1 MFTLVWATA
10 LARACAAT
18 PRSAVAPCAD
28 LLLLA
33 TGGAGQVLQDEGF
46 NEEHFWSNVKL
57 VLLTAASAVAL
68 IAQFYPMPF
77 PESRTLLA
85 TCCTLCVVQ
94 YMCGGRAASWPRLP
108 VWPLTLL
115 RSRVT
120 VVIAAGE
127 RAVCACELSLLA
139 VLGTLCST

>member
-1 MFTLVWATA
+1 MWATA

-94 YMCGGRAASWPRLP
+94 DMCVCVVGAGGAAWPRLP

-115 RSRVT
+115 RRRVT

-127 RAVCACELSLLA
+127 RTVCACELSLLA
-139 VLGTLCST
+139 VSGTLCST